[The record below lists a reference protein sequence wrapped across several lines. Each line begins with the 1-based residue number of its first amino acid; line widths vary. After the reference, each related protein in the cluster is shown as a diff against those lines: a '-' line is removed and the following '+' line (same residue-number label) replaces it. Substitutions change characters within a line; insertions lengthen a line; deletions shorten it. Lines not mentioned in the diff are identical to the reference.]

1 MKLSKLIND
10 LISIR
15 ESYGDDLEV
24 RVEDTNYKQ
33 YELDD
38 AFNIR
43 LGSGGKD
50 FIALNVKK
58 RIKGKQRNLV

>member
-1 MKLSKLIND
+1 MKMKLGKLIND
-10 LISIR
+10 LVAIR

-33 YELDD
+33 YELDN

-43 LGSGGKD
+43 LGSFDKD
-50 FIALNVKK
+50 FIALNLKKRVKGVKK
-58 RIKGKQRNLV
+58 